1 MCYTTTRVQTEGQ
14 NDFLA
19 QAFQEHRERLL
30 RLAERHLN
38 PILRRRV
45 SPEDVLQEAAAGAY
59 RWGGDFIHNP
69 DLPVYFRL
77 RAILLQA
84 ITHLERHHLQS
95 AKRDAYREAEPP
107 PVDDGEEAVP
117 PWDGI
122 PDTATSPLSAAARA
136 DRHAIL
142 RQALPLLNIQ
152 CEDGNPDIL
161 KNYSDYSSFSEEYDE
176 LDDASLALD
185 EEESGDEN

>member
-1 MCYTTTRVQTEGQ
+1 MCDTTTRVQTEGQ

-84 ITHLERHHLQS
+84 ITHLERYHLQS

-117 PWDGI
+117 PR
-122 PDTATSPLSAAARA
+122 S
-136 DRHAIL
+136 
-142 RQALPLLNIQ
+142 
-152 CEDGNPDIL
+152 
-161 KNYSDYSSFSEEYDE
+161 
-176 LDDASLALD
+176 
-185 EEESGDEN
+185 